1 MTREPVVLLVM
12 SSQST
17 RERPGTDGTRT
28 VHEPVEIPGVA
39 HWLVAG
45 LLALVGAALLVGGTA
60 VVATIDRSMFVEMV
74 ARGEIVSTLFTR
86 ADLATISH
94 ATAWWTGIGLLVTG
108 IAVWAAG
115 AAYLIGRRR
124 QRAAVAGGEVPE
136 PFVTNAFLG
145 GVAGL
150 VLFFVPFSQIV
161 GGGLSGYLERA
172 DASTGAKVGLL
183 AGVFSAAPVALL
195 LVFVLGGLAVGA
207 ASVGASIAALFVAVT
222 LLAIIFVLVV
232 GGALGA
238 LGGYI
243 GTRLTSDR
251 ARTVD

>member
-1 MTREPVVLLVM
+1 MT
-12 SSQST
+12 SQST
-17 RERPGTDGTRT
+17 TDGRRT
-28 VHEPVEIPGVA
+28 GATGTLHEPVEIPGVA
-39 HWLVAG
+39 DWLVAG

-60 VVATIDRSMFVEMV
+60 IVATIERAMFVEMV

-115 AAYLIGRRR
+115 AGYLLGRRR
-124 QRAAVAGGEVPE
+124 QRAAVAAGEVPKS
-136 PFVTNAFLG
+136 FVTNAFLG
-145 GVAGL
+145 GVTGL
-150 VLFFVPFSQIV
+150 VLFFVPFSQIL
-161 GGGLSGYLERA
+161 GGGLAGYLERA
-172 DASTGAKVGLL
+172 DAAGGAKVGLL

-207 ASVGASIAALFVAVT
+207 ATAGASSAALFVAVT
-222 LLAIIFVLVV
+222 LLAIIFVLVF

-243 GTRLTSDR
+243 GTRLTSER